1 VTRAKKNVK
10 NTVFEVHVSVNN
22 SRNVSILFEQPT
34 ERSLK
39 GIVLLYM
46 RCYTLAISK
55 EVKMSDQPNYL
66 KGVLLSLLAVP
77 VAMVLWVII
86 WRMGYVASLVAFALA
101 WLVLWLYEKGTGVKP
116 DKRSAPYLVA
126 IIVLGV
132 VLSFTA
138 GVVSDGH
145 DFYTSSDGGSLSSMD
160 AIGSA
165 IGQLGNGELWA
176 TYTNNALMALL
187 FGALGAGWVIYALF
201 KGEKSDVVRK
211 ETKSD

>member
-1 VTRAKKNVK
+1 
-10 NTVFEVHVSVNN
+10 
-22 SRNVSILFEQPT
+22 
-34 ERSLK
+34 
-39 GIVLLYM
+39 
-46 RCYTLAISK
+46 
-55 EVKMSDQPNYL
+55 MSDQPNYL